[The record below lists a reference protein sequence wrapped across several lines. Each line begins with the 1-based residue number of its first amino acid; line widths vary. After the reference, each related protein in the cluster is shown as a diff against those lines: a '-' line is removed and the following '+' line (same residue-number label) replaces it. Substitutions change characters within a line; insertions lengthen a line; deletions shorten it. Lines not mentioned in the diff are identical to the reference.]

1 MEYFAAN
8 PPRNSPEWNTLD
20 EKVWGGRGGG
30 RAGVPGQQRHS
41 GGSHLVRIGQSES
54 GGLRT
59 STGNRRTR
67 RPSRSTLVGLRI
79 RAPTILEPYLKIV
92 LAEKVSPA
100 TLAIFQEE
108 PGWNVV
114 TADQIAPGGLPAE
127 LADADALIVRSAVQA
142 DAALLA
148 AAPKLRII
156 GRAGVGVDNIDA
168 DEATRRGIVVMNTPG
183 ANAVAVAELT
193 LGLMI
198 SMARGIPRAN
208 VTMHAGKWEKKSL
221 QGSELRG
228 KMLGII
234 GLGRV
239 GLEVARRAQAF
250 GMTVIGYDPFI
261 APVIA
266 RENQVAL
273 LSLEEVLSSSDFLS
287 LHVGLTPQ
295 TEGLINQKSI
305 ATMKK
310 GVRIVNCA
318 RGELIVDEALAEALA
333 SGQVAGAALDVFRK
347 EPLKE
352 SPYFSLDNIL
362 LSPHIGGSTDEAQE
376 AIGIQLANQVRDYL
390 KLGVVQN
397 AINVASLTEEEYAE
411 LSPYIEMAS
420 RLGQLLGHAGG
431 TGSSNTALGNIESIS
446 LTYNGRLAQLK
457 TEMIRNAAIA
467 GVLHGAD
474 GVNRINAYAAAAE
487 RGLRVQEDKREQ
499 ISGGTGATLRLTLHW
514 TRKTAG
520 GDEQG
525 TWTGLATVLHGHS
538 PRLLSYDG
546 IDIEAELS
554 GTLVIIRNQDVPGVI
569 GRIGT
574 ILGEAKLNIASF
586 ALGRA
591 KPAKGS
597 AAGAGH
603 ALAVVQLDMTPSGG
617 PTSIHPELE
626 QALIALRQVDA
637 ITSVRTVELGKL

>member
-1 MEYFAAN
+1 
-8 PPRNSPEWNTLD
+8 
-20 EKVWGGRGGG
+20 V
-30 RAGVPGQQRHS
+30 
-41 GGSHLVRIGQSES
+41 
-54 GGLRT
+54 
-59 STGNRRTR
+59 
-67 RPSRSTLVGLRI
+67 
-79 RAPTILEPYLKIV
+79 KIV

-100 TLAIFQEE
+100 TLAIFQKE
-108 PGWNVV
+108 PGWKIV
-114 TADQIAPGGLPAE
+114 TADQIAPGGLHDE

-168 DEATRRGIVVMNTPG
+168 AEATRRGIVVMNTPG

-198 SMARGIPRAN
+198 SMSRSIPRAN
-208 VTMHAGKWEKKSL
+208 ASMHAAKWDKKSL

-228 KMLGII
+228 KTLGII
-234 GLGRV
+234 GLGRI

-250 GMTVIGYDPFI
+250 GMDVIGYDPFI

-266 RENQVAL
+266 RENHVAL
-273 LSLEEVLSSSDFLS
+273 LSLDEVLSGSDFLS

-295 TEGLINQKSI
+295 TEGLINQRSI
-305 ATMKK
+305 ALMKK

-318 RGELIVDEALAEALA
+318 RGELIVDQALAEAVQ
-333 SGQVAGAALDVFRK
+333 SGHVAGAALDVFRQ
-347 EPLKE
+347 EPLKD
-352 SPYFSLDNIL
+352 SPYFGIDNVL
-362 LSPHIGGSTDEAQE
+362 LSPHIAGSTDEAQE

-397 AINVASLTEEEYAE
+397 AVNVASLSEEEYAE
-411 LSPYIEMAS
+411 VSPYIEMAA
-420 RLGQLLGHAGG
+420 RLGQLLGHASG
-431 TGSSNTALGNIESIS
+431 TGNSNSALGHIESIA
-446 LTYNGRLAQLK
+446 LAYNGRLAALK
-457 TEMIRNAAIA
+457 TDMIRNAAIA
-467 GVLHGAD
+467 GILHGAD
-474 GVNRINAYAAAAE
+474 GVNRINAFAAAE
-487 RGLRVQEDKREQ
+487 ERGIRVQEDKREQ
-499 ISGGTGATLRLTLHW
+499 IAGGTGATLRLTLHW
-514 TRKTAG
+514 SRTTSA
-520 GDEQG
+520 EQGTENG

-546 IDIEAELS
+546 IDIEAELA

-591 KPAKGS
+591 KS
-597 AAGAGH
+597 AHAATSPSSSVSEGH
-603 ALAVVQLDMTPSGG
+603 ALAVVQLDIAQQDIAKPDGS
-617 PTSIHPELE
+617 TSTSPEFQ
-626 QALIALRQVDA
+626 QALTALRQVDA

>member
-1 MEYFAAN
+1 
-8 PPRNSPEWNTLD
+8 
-20 EKVWGGRGGG
+20 
-30 RAGVPGQQRHS
+30 
-41 GGSHLVRIGQSES
+41 
-54 GGLRT
+54 
-59 STGNRRTR
+59 
-67 RPSRSTLVGLRI
+67 
-79 RAPTILEPYLKIV
+79 LKIV

-100 TLAIFQEE
+100 TLAILQKE

-168 DEATRRGIVVMNTPG
+168 AEATRRGIVVMNTPG

-198 SMARGIPRAN
+198 SMCRAIPRAN
-208 VTMHAGKWEKKSL
+208 SSMHAAKWDKKSL
-221 QGSELRG
+221 QGSELRN
-228 KMLGII
+228 KTLGII
-234 GLGRV
+234 GLGRI

-273 LSLEEVLSSSDFLS
+273 LSLDEVLSVSDFLS

-295 TEGLINQKSI
+295 TEGLINEKSI
-305 ATMKK
+305 ARMKK
-310 GVRIVNCA
+310 GVRIINCA
-318 RGELIVDEALAEALA
+318 RGELIVDEALAAA
-333 SGQVAGAALDVFRK
+333 VQSGQVAGAALDVFRQ
-347 EPLKE
+347 EPLKD
-352 SPYFSLDNIL
+352 SPYFGIENVL
-362 LSPHIGGSTDEAQE
+362 LSPHIAGSTDEAQE

-397 AINVASLTEEEYAE
+397 AVNVASLTEEEYAE
-411 LSPYIEMAS
+411 VSPYIEMAA
-420 RLGQLLGHAGG
+420 RLGQLLGHAS
-431 TGSSNTALGNIESIS
+431 GSGIPNTALGHVESIS
-446 LTYNGRLAQLK
+446 LTYNGRLAALK
-457 TEMIRNAAIA
+457 TDMIRNAAIA

-474 GVNRINAYAAAAE
+474 GVNRINASAAAAE
-487 RGLRVQEDKREQ
+487 RGIRLQEDKREQ
-499 ISGGTGATLRLTLHW
+499 ITGGTGSTLRLTLHW
-514 TRKTAG
+514 TRKAAIG
-520 GDEQG
+520 HEENG

-546 IDIEAELS
+546 IDIEAELA

-591 KPAKGS
+591 S
-597 AAGAGH
+597 AAQPATSSPTSREPEGH
-603 ALAVVQLDMTPSGG
+603 ALAVVQLDIPQTDGS
-617 PTSIHPELE
+617 TSTSPELE
-626 QALIALRQVDA
+626 QALAALRKVDA